1 MKKWWLTL
9 KCLLRRGVKRRARIP
24 KMRMRAM
31 KMKRKREMRKEIRRE
46 KIRSRRRSKSP
57 KSSWLSMRNMLKRR
71 PRGSSGIKKRSRWL
85 EETRIKIR
93 RS

>member
-1 MKKWWLTL
+1 MLN
-9 KCLLRRGVKRRARIP
+9 CLLRRQYIRRASIP

-31 KMKRKREMRKEIRRE
+31 TMKRKRDMTKEIRRE
-46 KIRSRRRSKSP
+46 KIRRRRRSKSP

-71 PRGSSGIKKRSRWL
+71 QRGSSGIKKRSRWL

>member
-1 MKKWWLTL
+1 
-9 KCLLRRGVKRRARIP
+9 
-24 KMRMRAM
+24 
-31 KMKRKREMRKEIRRE
+31 MRKETRRE
-46 KIRSRRRSKSP
+46 KTRKRRRSKSP

-71 PRGSSGIKKRSRWL
+71 QRGSSGIKKRSRWL